1 MTLKTKPYKYIL
13 YHTTII
19 LIHSI
24 LIFKVNADTKI
35 IAKKG
40 DTLFKISREYG
51 IPLKVLMYKND
62 FNDAGKIIEGEL
74 IIIPLKNNNQEKI
87 NKDYLTYKVMKGDT
101 LFKISK
107 NYNVDLKDIIA
118 LNNLNNDQY
127 LSVNQ
132 IILLPKAASK
142 IEDTSQENIQQA
154 RKKVVYH
161 LTSKTENLSTIA
173 KIHRISIEEINTF
186 NKINSPVKIKPN
198 IKLRLRESKITKWLK
213 YGSLMVNWS
222 NWTYFDG
229 NYITKAK
236 TKKNTSFYIAINCN
250 RRSFN
255 NNLNNSSWTNWYFP
269 KTNFEFKLINDFC
282 DKEFNF

>member
-1 MTLKTKPYKYIL
+1 MTLKTKPYKYIF

-24 LIFKVNADTKI
+24 LIFKVNAETKI

-74 IIIPLKNNNQEKI
+74 IIIPLKNNNQDKI

-142 IEDTSQENIQQA
+142 NEDTSQETIQQA
-154 RKKVVYH
+154 RKKVDYH

-186 NKINSPVKIKPN
+186 NKINSPVKIKPY

-250 RRSFN
+250 RRSLN

>member
-1 MTLKTKPYKYIL
+1 MTLKTKPYKYIF

-24 LIFKVNADTKI
+24 LIFKVNAETKI

-74 IIIPLKNNNQEKI
+74 IIIPLKNNNQDKI

-161 LTSKTENLSTIA
+161 LTSKTENLSNIA

-255 NNLNNSSWTNWYFP
+255 NALNNSSWTNWYFP

>member
-1 MTLKTKPYKYIL
+1 MTLKTKPYIYIL

-24 LIFKVNADTKI
+24 LIFKVNAETKI

-74 IIIPLKNNNQEKI
+74 IIIPLKNNNQDKI

-142 IEDTSQENIQQA
+142 NEDTSQENIQQA

-186 NKINSPVKIKPN
+186 NKIKD
-198 IKLRLRESKITKWLK
+198 RT
-213 YGSLMVNWS
+213 G
-222 NWTYFDG
+222 F
-229 NYITKAK
+229 
-236 TKKNTSFYIAINCN
+236 
-250 RRSFN
+250 
-255 NNLNNSSWTNWYFP
+255 
-269 KTNFEFKLINDFC
+269 
-282 DKEFNF
+282 

>member
-1 MTLKTKPYKYIL
+1 MTLKNKLFIYIL
-13 YHTTII
+13 YHTTIA

-24 LIFKVNADTKI
+24 LIFKVNAETRI

-107 NYNVDLKDIIA
+107 KYKVDLKDIIA

-127 LSVNQ
+127 LSINQ

-142 IEDTSQENIQQA
+142 NEDTSQENIQQA

-161 LTSKTENLSTIA
+161 LTSKTDNLSTIA
-173 KIHRISIEEINTF
+173 KIHRIAIEEINTF
-186 NKINSPVKIKPN
+186 NKINSNVKIKPN
-198 IKLRLRESKITKWLK
+198 IKLRLRESKISKWRK

-236 TKKNTSFYIAINCN
+236 TKKNTSFYIAISCN
-250 RRSFN
+250 RRSLN
-255 NNLNNSSWTNWYFP
+255 NTLNNSSWTDWYFP

-282 DKEFNF
+282 DQEFNF

>member
-1 MTLKTKPYKYIL
+1 MTLKTKPYIYIF
-13 YHTTII
+13 YHTIII

-24 LIFKVNADTKI
+24 LIFKVNAETKI

-74 IIIPLKNNNQEKI
+74 IIIPLKDNNQDKI

-132 IILLPKAASK
+132 IILLPKASSK
-142 IEDTSQENIQQA
+142 NESTSKENIQQA

-173 KIHRISIEEINTF
+173 KIHRVTIKEINTF
-186 NKINSPVKIKPN
+186 NKLNSPEKIKPN
-198 IKLRLRESKITKWLK
+198 IQLRLRENKTYKLRK
-213 YGSLMVNWS
+213 YGSLIVNWS

-229 NYITKAK
+229 NYFTDAK
-236 TKKNTSFYIAINCN
+236 TKKNTSFQIAISCK
-250 RRSFN
+250 RRAFN
-255 NNLNNSSWTNWYFP
+255 NTLNNSSWTNWYFP
-269 KTNFEFKLINDFC
+269 TTDFEFKLINDFC
-282 DKEFNF
+282 DQEFNF

>member
-24 LIFKVNADTKI
+24 LIFKVNAETKI

-40 DTLFKISREYG
+40 DTLIKISREYG

-186 NKINSPVKIKPN
+186 NKINSPVKIKPY

>member
-62 FNDAGKIIEGEL
+62 INDAGKIIEGEL

-142 IEDTSQENIQQA
+142 NVDFSQDNIQQA

-173 KIHRISIEEINTF
+173 KIHRITIEEINTF
-186 NKINSPVKIKPN
+186 NKLNSPVEIKPH
-198 IKLRLRESKITKWLK
+198 IQLRLRENKISKWRK

-236 TKKNTSFYIAINCN
+236 TKRNTSFHIAISCK

-255 NNLNNSSWTNWYFP
+255 NNLNKTSWTNWYFP
-269 KTNFEFKLINDFC
+269 KTYFEFKLINDFC
-282 DKEFNF
+282 DQEFNF